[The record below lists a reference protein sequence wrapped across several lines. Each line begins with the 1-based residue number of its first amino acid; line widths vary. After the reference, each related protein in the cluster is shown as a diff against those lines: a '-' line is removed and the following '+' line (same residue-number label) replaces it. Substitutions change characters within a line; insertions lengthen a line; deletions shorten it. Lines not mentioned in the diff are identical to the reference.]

1 MSEWKEITLGR
12 VANIQTG
19 PFGSQLHEHDYVEV
33 GTPIITVEHLINDK
47 IDHAPD
53 IPKVADDDRERL
65 IKYTLQE
72 GDIVFSRVGAV
83 DRCAYVSHQ
92 EDGWMFSGRLL
103 RVRANGKNVDA
114 KFLYFYLS
122 QNSVKEFI
130 RRIAV
135 GTTMPSLNTDLL
147 SKVPLLLPDLDTQK
161 SIAVILTKLDDK
173 ISLLHRQNQTL
184 EQIAQALFKRWF
196 VEFEFP
202 NEHGQPYKSS
212 GGKMAASELG
222 EIPEGWRVGRFF
234 DGFELLGGG
243 TPKTSETDYWDGK
256 IKWLSAKDITPNH
269 KKFILKTEKTITGIG
284 LKNSA
289 AKLLPKFTTVISA
302 RGTVGNYCI
311 LAEEM
316 CISQS
321 NYGIRSK
328 NKNRSF
334 FTFLFIANVIDRL
347 KAQAY
352 GSVFDTITSYTFR
365 DLEIIQPDEK
375 IIDEFENMI
384 CSFFQKML
392 NNEKEIQNLTII
404 RETLLPKLMS
414 GQIRVAG

>member
-1 MSEWKEITLGR
+1 MSEWKEITWGEIVTLEYGKGLTDYQNSSGKFPVFGTNGR
-12 VANIQTG
+12 IGFTDTYLCPYPGVIVGRKGAYRGVHYSNQ
-19 PFGSQLHEHDYVEV
+19 PFFV
-33 GTPIITVEHLINDK
+33 
-47 IDHAPD
+47 IDTA
-53 IPKVADDDRERL
+53 
-65 IKYTLQE
+65 
-72 GDIVFSRVGAV
+72 
-83 DRCAYVSHQ
+83 
-92 EDGWMFSGRLL
+92 
-103 RVRANGKNVDA
+103 
-114 KFLYFYLS
+114 FYLKPIS
-122 QNSVKEFI
+122 ENTIDLRYAYYKLLTQDINRLDSGSAIPSTSRDDFYRLELELPPFEEQKE
-130 RRIAV
+130 IA
-135 GTTMPSLNTDLL
+135 
-147 SKVPLLLPDLDTQK
+147 
-161 SIAVILTKLDDK
+161 AILTSFDDK
-173 ISLLHRQNQTL
+173 ISILHRQNQTL
-184 EQIAQALFKRWF
+184 EQIAQTLFKRWF

-321 NYGIRSK
+321 NYGIGSK